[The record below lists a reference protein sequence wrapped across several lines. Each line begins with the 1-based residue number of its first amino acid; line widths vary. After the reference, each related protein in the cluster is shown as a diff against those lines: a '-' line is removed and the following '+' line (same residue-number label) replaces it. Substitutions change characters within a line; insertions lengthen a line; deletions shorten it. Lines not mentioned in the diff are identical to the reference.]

1 MPNDN
6 SYDAP
11 YDPAPQNPPTNSGDQ
26 RTEPP
31 TITPLV
37 TEKGAIDT
45 SGMPPTDASGLPAS
59 RTIGHEQY
67 EVGLRGIFKAMAWLV
82 AVLIV
87 VDIVVYVTMFGFIN
101 NEAETDAPRSALA
114 SDPTQRM
121 LPPEP
126 RLQPSR
132 GHESTDDQDWIF
144 LDNAYKAALD
154 NYGWVDEKNG
164 VARIPVDQAMEKV
177 LADPKMLPARAGG
190 EPPAR

>member
-1 MPNDN
+1 MPKDN

-11 YDPAPQNPPTNSGDQ
+11 YDPAPQNPVSNSGDQ
-26 RTEPP
+26 RVEPP
-31 TITPLV
+31 NITPLV
-37 TEKGAIDT
+37 TAKGAIDT

-87 VDIVVYVTMFGFIN
+87 VCIVVYVTMFGFIN
-101 NEAETDAPRSALA
+101 AEAEIDAPRSALA
-114 SDPTQRM
+114 SDQNQRM

-144 LDNAYKAALD
+144 LDRSYKAAMN

-190 EPPAR
+190 ERPAR